1 MFQNLAAS
9 AIKRTMTLGAAAIL
23 VAAQACGTD
32 SSTSPK
38 SNNSD
43 PRGTYTLKTV
53 DSKGV
58 PYQISR
64 SPYHDPQTGHF
75 YNELDAT
82 VTDGGIELDELGF
95 IDIWINLKLVGDGV
109 PMQGGREIKGLY
121 DTDGTGKVIVTFDAV
136 NWVPLPI
143 QNGQI
148 TIPMDLL
155 NKGVDNNYVFRK

>member
-1 MFQNLAAS
+1 
-9 AIKRTMTLGAAAIL
+9 MTFGAAAL
-23 VAAQACGTD
+23 LLATQACGSD
-32 SSTSPK
+32 STTSPK

-53 DSKGV
+53 DGKNL

-64 SPYHDPQTGHF
+64 SPYYDPQTGHF
-75 YNELDAT
+75 YNELDAV
-82 VTDGGIELDELGF
+82 VTDGGVKLDELGF
-95 IDIWINLKLVGDGV
+95 IDFWVNLALTGDGV

-121 DTDGTGKVIVTFDAV
+121 DTDASGKVIVSFDAV

-148 TIPMDLL
+148 TIPADLL
-155 NKGVDNNYVFRK
+155 NKGIDNNYVFRK